1 MHLLTVNGNPK
12 TNKSI
17 AHGYLTGILHLAPAK
32 VSRVMDTCKYKTVAC
47 ETACLNTA
55 GRGGIGELSTNTVQ
69 LARIRRTELLARD
82 INLFFSKLIHD
93 IGKLERHTSM
103 IGLLPAVR
111 LNGTSDI
118 PWERIKHE
126 GKTIFEWF
134 PGVMFYDY
142 TKYSDRCHQCIDNY
156 YLTFSR
162 TESNDDLAIAKL
174 SAGKNVAVV
183 FHTVPSVWNGFQV
196 IDGDEHDLRFLDPRG
211 VVVGLKAKGRAKKDT
226 SGFVI

>member
-1 MHLLTVNGNPK
+1 MGLLTVNGNPK

-17 AHGYLTGILHLAPAK
+17 SYGYLTGILHLAPAR
-32 VSRVMDTCKYKTVAC
+32 VSRVMDTCKHKTAAC

-55 GRGGIGELSTNTVQ
+55 GRGGIGELASNTVQ
-69 LARIRRTELLARD
+69 LARIRRTELLAKGLD
-82 INLFFSKLIHD
+82 LFFSKLIHD
-93 IGKLERHTSM
+93 IGKLERQANKL
-103 IGLLPAVR
+103 GLLPAVR

-142 TKYSDRCHQCIDNY
+142 TKYPDRCIDGINNY
-156 YLTFSR
+156 SLTFSR
-162 TESNDDLAIAKL
+162 TESNDDLAIVKL
-174 SAGKNVAVV
+174 NVGENVAVV
-183 FHTVPSVWNGFQV
+183 FHTVPNVWNGFQV

-211 VVVGLKAKGRAKKDT
+211 VVVGLKAKGRAKKDI

>member
-1 MHLLTVNGNPK
+1 MDLLTVNGNPK
-12 TNKSI
+12 ANKSI

-32 VSRVMDTCKYKTVAC
+32 VSRVMDTCKHKTAAC
-47 ETACLNTA
+47 EAACLNTA
-55 GRGGIGELSTNTVQ
+55 GRGGIGELSTNNVQ
-69 LARIRRTELLARD
+69 LARIRRTELLAKD
-82 INLFFSKLIHD
+82 LDLFFSRLISD
-93 IGKLERHTSM
+93 ISKLERQADKL
-103 IGLLPAVR
+103 GLLPAVR

-118 PWERIKHE
+118 PWERIKRD

-142 TKYSDRCHQCIDNY
+142 TKYPDRCIDGIDNY

-174 SAGKNVAVV
+174 NAGENVAVV
-183 FHTVPSVWNGFQV
+183 FHTVPGVWNGFQV